1 MKTLRILCIIC
12 IISLSAALSSAEVS
26 KRNATITD
34 IKGNVEVR
42 TAAGAQEAAKAGMVL
57 TEGDVIMTKADS
69 WATLNLSGA
78 EEATVTMKPNSQ
90 LALSELKAD
99 EKAGSQNTLL
109 DLALG
114 EVLVKTQK
122 LHAKESKFEVK
133 TPTSIVGVRG
143 TTFSV
148 AVEAVE

>member
-99 EKAGSQNTLL
+99 EKAGSQKTLL

-143 TTFSV
+143 TAFSV

>member
-99 EKAGSQNTLL
+99 EKAGSQKTLL

>member
-1 MKTLRILCIIC
+1 MKTLRILCIVCLIC
-12 IISLSAALSSAEVS
+12 ASAALSSAEVS

-42 TAAGAQEAAKAGMVL
+42 TSAGAQEAAKTGMVL

-69 WATLNLSGA
+69 WATLILGGT

-99 EKAGSQNTLL
+99 EKAGSQKTLL